1 MKAAASSC
9 RRVGG
14 LTSSHWNTHVHQ
26 HNVLWSFVRERS
38 HSSGSCM
45 EPYNSRRTV
54 LCNVVFIDFTFWT
67 SLASCLVRFLY
78 LCNESN
84 KMLQMCSF
92 WSWVIR
98 HMEQSGFHHLCFS
111 FHLFCVFGGFWTGNC
126 QLGTAYQGDCSD
138 ASSQEEGE
146 KKQLSGPR
154 FFLVFLFLGGAG
166 CFSMI
171 LVAVQ
176 HDEGRSAWKCVNRWL
191 RSDCGHW
198 QNKGMAS

>member
-45 EPYNSRRTV
+45 EPYNSRRKQQELFRV
-54 LCNVVFIDFTFWT
+54 MLYLLILHFEP
-67 SLASCLVRFLY
+67 LASCLVRFLY

-111 FHLFCVFGGFWTGNC
+111 FHLFCVFGGFFEQATVSWAQPTRE
-126 QLGTAYQGDCSD
+126 TAPMPPVRRKVRR
-138 ASSQEEGE
+138 SSFQVRAFFWFFFFWGE
-146 KKQLSGPR
+146 R
-154 FFLVFLFLGGAG
+154 VVFLWYWWQCSMMRGGVHG
-166 CFSMI
+166 S
-171 LVAVQ
+171 V
-176 HDEGRSAWKCVNRWL
+176 
-191 RSDCGHW
+191 
-198 QNKGMAS
+198 

>member
-1 MKAAASSC
+1 MYGALQQPEKA
-9 RRVGG
+9 
-14 LTSSHWNTHVHQ
+14 T
-26 HNVLWSFVRERS
+26 
-38 HSSGSCM
+38 
-45 EPYNSRRTV
+45 RTV
-54 LCNVVFIDFTFWT
+54 LCNVVFIDFTFST
-67 SLASCLVRFLY
+67 SLAYFLVRFLY

-111 FHLFCVFGGFWTGNC
+111 FHLFCVFGVFWTGNC

-154 FFLVFLFLGGAG
+154 FFLGGAG

-171 LVAVQ
+171 LVGVQ

-198 QNKGMAS
+198 QNKDSAS